1 MAMTLFCT
9 VGLHW
14 RMKIKEVLYYDI
26 ISDRRVVLAECP
38 CGKRWM
44 TSTVYGFP
52 LSKTE
57 MK

>member
-1 MAMTLFCT
+1 MTLFCT